1 MSNAEAGVDAL
12 ALPIVGENEG
22 EQMQCVMEVLGPP
35 PASLLEKATRKEQ
48 FFEGDGSPRITP
60 NKAGLRRFP
69 ATRDL
74 PQALRCNDA
83 PFISFLQVLL
93 HSCCYCACLAVADA
107 AASAVQLHLRQEY

>member
-1 MSNAEAGVDAL
+1 
-12 ALPIVGENEG
+12 
-22 EQMQCVMEVLGPP
+22 MQCVMEVLGPP

-60 NKAGLRRFP
+60 NKAGMRRFP

-83 PFISFLQVLL
+83 PFLSLLQVSLLSCYQCHVPAVWLLLMLL
-93 HSCCYCACLAVADA
+93 HLHCLFTCAKYGKAVLCCCLNF
-107 AASAVQLHLRQEY
+107 